1 MDEPTEIPMRIA
13 SIFLATVACSGLFA
27 EGAAPVAPGV
37 DGEKHEK
44 ELNEKSSV
52 VAWIKHLDADKNG
65 ELSAAELAVVTN
77 EKVKEKLAAL
87 DTTKD
92 GGLDK
97 AEIEAAKA
105 AMKEKK
111 EKGEHKE
118 GDKKEGE
125 HKEGEHKE
133 GEHKEGEKKEGND
146 AK

>member
-1 MDEPTEIPMRIA
+1 MRFA
-13 SIFLATVACSGLFA
+13 SLLLVTVACSGLFA

-52 VAWIKHLDADKNG
+52 AAWIKHLDADKNG
-65 ELSAAELAVVTN
+65 ELSAAELATVTN

-92 GGLDK
+92 GTLDK
-97 AEIEAAKA
+97 AEVEVAKA

-111 EKGEHKE
+111 DKEKGEHKD

-125 HKEGEHKE
+125 HKDGDHKD
-133 GEHKEGEKKEGND
+133 GEKKEGGV